1 VIVRAETPDDH
12 DTIRRIV
19 DEAFGDTITSA
30 IVDGI
35 RASDRFV
42 PELSLVAVS
51 EGQALGHVISSYV
64 DLGTGQVPDTR
75 RVLQVGPL
83 AVVPSHQRQGIGS
96 ALMHE
101 TIRVADERGEPLLL
115 IEGNPAYYERFGF
128 TRADEHGIEMPPES
142 HGPQFFMLRQLR
154 AYDSTLRGRAVYPRE
169 TFGVAY

>member
-19 DEAFGDTITSA
+19 DEAFGDTITSK

-51 EGQALGHVISSYV
+51 EEQSLGHVISSYV
-64 DLGTGQVPDTR
+64 DVVPGTS

-83 AVVPSHQRQGIGS
+83 AVVPSHQRQGIGT
-96 ALMHE
+96 ALMQE
-101 TIRVADERGEPLLL
+101 TIRIADELGEPLLL
-115 IEGNPAYYERFGF
+115 IEGSPQYYGRFGF
-128 TRADEHGIEMPPES
+128 TRADAVGIEPPPEA
-142 HGPQFFMLRQLR
+142 HGPQYFMIRPLG
-154 AYDSTLRGRAVYPRE
+154 AYDSTLRGRAVYPAE

>member
-1 VIVRAETPDDH
+1 MIVRAETPDDH
-12 DTIRRIV
+12 ADIRRIV
-19 DEAFGDTITSA
+19 DEAFGDTITGD

-51 EGQALGHVISSYV
+51 ERQTLGHVISSYV
-64 DLGTGQVPDTR
+64 DLVPGTR

-83 AVVPSHQRQGIGS
+83 AVVPSHQRRGIGT

-101 TIRVADERGEPLLL
+101 TIRIADERGEPLLL
-115 IEGNPAYYERFGF
+115 IEGSPVYYGRFGF
-128 TRADEHGIEMPPES
+128 ARADEQGIEMPPES
-142 HGPQFFMLRQLR
+142 HGPQFFMIRPLR
-154 AYDSTLRGRAVYPRE
+154 AYDPTLRGRAVYPPE